1 MKFAAAILLS
11 MVAIVPSVMGNAS
24 TNIRAF
30 GTLYLFL
37 CAGEKASLN
46 PKAPPGTLDHAA
58 LPPCL
63 DSYRTDN
70 WDGMDCGVCFVSS
83 LDGVLF
89 IDKTNHRDVDGSVS
103 DRNFFGFESNLTSP
117 S

>member
-37 CAGEKASLN
+37 CEGEKDSLN

-58 LPPCL
+58 LHRCL

-70 WDGMDCGVCFVSS
+70 WDGMDCGVCVCA
-83 LDGVLF
+83 
-89 IDKTNHRDVDGSVS
+89 
-103 DRNFFGFESNLTSP
+103 P
-117 S
+117 SRYTFH